1 MKSPILGGS
10 YVARSTNASDSR
22 LVNLYS
28 EATAESGKETGFL
41 SRCPGLRLLDTVGS
55 GPIRGLWTFGEYA
68 YVVSGT
74 ELYRMSA
81 NYNSSLLGAV
91 TGTGPVSMTDN
102 GTQLFVAC
110 NGPGFIYSSS
120 TGVFGAIS
128 DPDFAGAVS
137 VGFIDGYF
145 VFTQPNSQVFWV
157 TTLYGSGIDPLD
169 FASAEGSPDG
179 LVSMIVDHRE
189 VWLFGTNT
197 VEVWYNAGDT
207 NFPLARIQG
216 AFNEI
221 GCVAPYSVAKLD
233 NGVFWLGADARG
245 NGIVYRSRGYTGLR
259 VSTNAIEFAIQ
270 NYAVISDA
278 VAYTYQQEGHLFY
291 VLTFPSANATW
302 VYDAST
308 DLWHERAGWGPN
320 GFMRHRSNCQ
330 VNFNNEIIVGDYEN
344 SNIYAL
350 DLNEYTDNGE
360 PQKWLRSWRAIPPGQ
375 NDLKRTAQHSLQLDM
390 EVGAFNTLTK
400 QVPTDETAELDITLA
415 GIVVSMSAL
424 YEGDILFAP
433 FNSTTTT
440 TDVISPPLV
449 PVVTTPV
456 NTTLTFDATKGTYN
470 TLANPGAAP
479 SAVYGPFALSK
490 ISPANYPTDSLFISA
505 YINLTGVNNGVSA
518 ATTVSEFL
526 KFIYSG
532 NASNTNELTFGVYVE
547 LSTLYI
553 RTRAYCIAN
562 NSNVYRL
569 APGPSSGVHFYSIEW
584 TPSGGAIFR
593 LDNQI
598 VRYSEGATRPTT
610 DYPAK
615 LYVTGPLYGGAS
627 PGGIYG
633 STISDVLFSR
643 RDFAATYSFTTIYDN
658 LTYTNNGRTISMAVT
673 ALTPFASMGSMTS
686 IDLSGK
692 VYCEFEITAV
702 ASIVGMVNG
711 FGVIKQDPDLVFN
724 MTQNT
729 GAFIY
734 SRQDVSIGCGFAGN
748 SGMFVQAVE
757 AASAA
762 YKFYSGDRIGLA
774 FDTATKKLW
783 ISRNGVYISGDPVAG
798 TSPSAT
804 LTVTG
809 PFRFAAANYSCSAPN
824 GTYSYGM
831 YPNLATMLYSP
842 PSGFSRYDP
851 S

>member
-10 YVARSTNASDSR
+10 YVARSTNAADAR
-22 LVNLYS
+22 LVNLYP
-28 EATAESGKETGFL
+28 EATPQGGKEAAFL
-41 SRCPGLRLLDTVGS
+41 TRCPGLRLLGTVGS
-55 GPIRGLWTFGEYA
+55 GPIRGMWTFGEYV
-68 YVVSGT
+68 YVVSGL

-81 NYNSSLLGAV
+81 NYNNSLLGAV
-91 TGTGPVSMTDN
+91 TGTGPVSMSDN

-110 NGPGFIYSSS
+110 NGPGFVYSSS
-120 TGVFGAIS
+120 TGVFGAIN

-157 TTLYGSGIDPLD
+157 TTIYGTGIDPLD

-189 VWLFGTNT
+189 VWLFGTNS
-197 VEVWYNAGDT
+197 VEVWYNAGNTD
-207 NFPLARIQG
+207 FPLARIQG

-233 NGVFWLGADARG
+233 NGVFWLGSDARG

-291 VLTFPSANATW
+291 VLTFPSADATW

-330 VNFNNEIIVGDYEN
+330 VNYKNEIIVGDYEN

-360 PQKWLRSWRAIPPGQ
+360 IQKWLRSWRAIPTGQ

-390 EVGAFNTLTK
+390 EVGAFNTLTE
-400 QVPTDETAELDITLA
+400 QVATNETAELDITLA

-424 YEGDILFAP
+424 YDGDILYAP

-440 TDVISPPLV
+440 TDIISPPLV
-449 PVVTTPV
+449 PVVTTPA

-470 TLANPGAAP
+470 TLNNPGAFP
-479 SAVYGPFALSK
+479 TAVYGPFSISK
-490 ISPANYPTDSLFISA
+490 ISPANYPIDSLFISA
-505 YINLTGVNNGVSA
+505 YINLTGITNGSVS

-526 KFIYSG
+526 SFIYSG
-532 NASNTNELTFGVYVE
+532 NASNTNEFTFGVYVE

-553 RTRAYCIAN
+553 RTRAQCVPLA
-562 NSNVYRL
+562 SNVSRD
-569 APGPSSGVHFYSIEW
+569 APGPTSGVHFYSFEW

-593 LDNQI
+593 LDDQI

-615 LYVTGPLYGGAS
+615 LYVQGPSYGGAS
-627 PGGIYG
+627 PGGIYEA
-633 STISDVLFSR
+633 TISNVLISR
-643 RDFAATYSFTTIYDN
+643 RDFAPTYSFTTVYDN
-658 LTYTNNGRTISMAVT
+658 LTYTNFGQTISMEVT
-673 ALTPFASMGSMTS
+673 AFTPFASIGSQTS
-686 IDLSGK
+686 IDLAGK
-692 VYCEFEITAV
+692 VYCEFEVTGV
-702 ASIVGMVNG
+702 ASIVGMVNS
-711 FGVIKQDPDLVFN
+711 FGVIKQDPDLIFN
-724 MTQNT
+724 VSHGT

-734 SRQDVSIGCGFAGN
+734 ERADNATGCSFAGDA
-748 SGMFVQAVE
+748 GMFVEAVE
-757 AASAA
+757 DPDVA
-762 YKFYSGDRIGLA
+762 YRFYPGDRIGLA
-774 FDTATKKLW
+774 FDTATKELW
-783 ISRNGVYISGDPVAG
+783 VSINGVYVSGDPSIG
-798 TSPSAT
+798 SFPSAT

-809 PFRFAAANYSCSAPN
+809 PFRFAQTCFSCNAPN
-824 GTYSYGM
+824 GTYSYTM
-831 YPNLATMLYSP
+831 YPKASLMLDAP
-842 PSGFSRYDP
+842 PSGFTRYDP